1 MGLAKINVGGTWK
14 DARASGQSSFST
26 SCKCTGGCRGACT
39 LACTGTEKTS
49 SPIPGAKTS
58 EGLYKTNYTRPT
70 LKVCG
75 GGTWRFSRSIMLN
88 VGGTWKT
95 IDAYTESNG
104 KFQGVGYET

>member
-14 DARASGQSSFST
+14 NISVSGQSAFTT
-26 SCKCTGGCRGACT
+26 SCTCTGGCRGACT

-58 EGLYKTNYTRPT
+58 EGMYKTNYTRPT

-75 GGTWRFSRSIMLN
+75 GAWRFSRSIMLN

-95 IDAYTESNG
+95 IDAYTESKGNYIG
-104 KFQGVGYET
+104 IGYY